1 MTVATDMLV
10 QALREVR
17 EAEAALAGRFRA
29 HIAVT
34 PAGEYREIMERRM
47 GDARGHVYLLDERLN
62 SLNPRGLVQTVAGN
76 VLRFTEQ
83 AARLSLETARAVPNA
98 LVWGRGTAT
107 RQQMLRN
114 AQDEYAVT
122 ALGVAV
128 CRAAER
134 IAEKAQD
141 AISSDLLRSIRH
153 DGEETLEEIGNSL
166 ERHAEAAVLA
176 AERPAVVGA
185 ARALREWSRWLRET
199 AERMPGADRLRGT
212 PDGALMSEAE
222 LPISDYRRLSAG
234 MILDRLPQLPQTDL
248 ATVGAYERSHAAR
261 PTILGRIADLL
272 GPEPWPGYDGMHEDE
287 IRKRLGEASERVTRR
302 VLDYERRHQ
311 ARSTILMASAGVL
324 A

>member
-17 EAEAALAGRFRA
+17 EAEAALADRFRA

-34 PAGEYREIMERRM
+34 PAGEYREILERRM

-76 VLRFTEQ
+76 VLRFTGQ

-98 LVWGRGTAT
+98 LWGRGTAT
-107 RQQMLRN
+107 EQQMLRN
-114 AQDEYAVT
+114 TQDEYAVT
-122 ALGVAV
+122 AFGVAI

-134 IAEKAQD
+134 ISEKAED
-141 AISSDLLRSIRH
+141 GISSVLLRSIRR

-166 ERHAEAAVLA
+166 EQHAEAAVVA
-176 AERPAVVGA
+176 SGSPAIGGA
-185 ARALREWSRWLRET
+185 ARAVREWSRWLRES

-222 LPISDYRRLSAG
+222 LPISDYRRLCAG

-261 PTILGRIADLL
+261 PAVLGRIADLL

-287 IRKRLGEASERVTRR
+287 IRKRLGDASERVARR

-311 ARSTILMASAGVL
+311 ARSTILMACEGVP